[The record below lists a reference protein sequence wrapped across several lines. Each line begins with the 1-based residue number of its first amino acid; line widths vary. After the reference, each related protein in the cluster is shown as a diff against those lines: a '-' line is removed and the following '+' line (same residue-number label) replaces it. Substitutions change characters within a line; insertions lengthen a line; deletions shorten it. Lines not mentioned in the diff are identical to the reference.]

1 MGTGSKIAQDIKA
14 GIKGIHGAGE
24 AIRGETLQATDE
36 LLDNSNKHTETET
49 SKLKNEAIAEKGKR
63 DYRNADDLIGKHHG
77 VASTAAATD
86 GSTNA
91 VRGSTGTGTAAPVA
105 TGRAGNE
112 YVSSSRVGA

>member
-24 AIRGETLQATDE
+24 ALRGETLQATDE
-36 LLDNSNKHTETET
+36 LFDNSNKHTETEA

-63 DYRNADDLIGKHHG
+63 DYKNADDLIGKHHG
-77 VASTAAATD
+77 VASTTATTD
-86 GSTNA
+86 ASTNT
-91 VRGSTGTGTAAPVA
+91 VRGSQGTAAPVA
-105 TGRAGNE
+105 TGRAGDE